1 MVMMKFGSE
10 EFWNAILFGS
20 LFLLLVG
27 WAGTTIVSNVACK
40 SNKSLCTDYLRCSH
54 YGENCDPT
62 WTDAIN
68 FYLSKKETE
77 KKNLEKIQYIQTL
90 KDE

>member
-1 MVMMKFGSE
+1 MNNNILGG
-10 EFWNAILFGS
+10 LFGFFILAV
-20 LFLLLVG
+20 LFIWLAITG
-27 WAGTTIVSNVACK
+27 ISNETCK
-40 SNKSLCTDYLRCSH
+40 ADKERCSDYLRCSH
-54 YGENCDPT
+54 YGEHCDPT

-68 FYLSKKETE
+68 YYLSKKEIE